1 MSHQDQLSITLQ
13 AKFPQ
18 YFVLRV
24 QKLYMLLD
32 YMYEKNKKPVN
43 DKGNL

>member
-1 MSHQDQLSITLQ
+1 MVVSHQDQFSIILQ

-18 YFVLRV
+18 YFVLLV

-32 YMYEKNKKPVN
+32 YMYEKNKTTSEQ
-43 DKGNL
+43 